1 MRFDTISALIS
12 GSPPAAVAWVR
23 ISGDEA
29 YEVASKLFSPWP
41 NNATPRHALY
51 GRFAHG
57 DDGLALPFAEGKS
70 YTGERVV
77 EFSVHGSR
85 ASITALLDACE
96 RAGARP
102 ARPGEFTLRAFLNG
116 RIDLTQAEA
125 VAETVDA
132 LTERQL
138 RMANLNREGALARQ
152 VREVRESLLDL
163 LARIEA
169 SVDFPDEVGDL
180 DLDAAASTCAYA
192 AQNLNRLIDEGKR
205 AHLARQGLRV
215 AILGR
220 PNAGKSSLLNVIV
233 GSNRAIVTEIPGTTR
248 DTVEETVSFGGVPI
262 VLIDTAGIRQTED
275 IVEQIGV
282 QRTFASAETADRL
295 WYLFDASTGWTA
307 EDEIAISALQR
318 EAMLIGNKSD
328 IATPE
333 RGIPVSAVTG
343 QGIGNLLELT
353 VADLVTESETP
364 ATNDRQSAALSTAL
378 ESVLACQDAANAHHP
393 PDLLTVFLRDAIET
407 LGRVTGE
414 TATPDMLQEIF
425 SRFCIGK

>member
-41 NNATPRHALY
+41 DNPTPRHALY

-57 DDGLALPFAEGKS
+57 DDGLALPFEEGKS

-152 VREVRESLLDL
+152 VREVRESLLGL

-275 IVEQIGV
+275 VVEQIGV